1 MTAKRCLGEADAI
14 CAPYATGRHYQE
26 RPPPENRGFQ
36 GRAVLHLCERV
47 AAPNLQ
53 HLRRGLLKGAYEA
66 ISAVGKTGVLVTPIV
81 VRTNR
86 GEVHFPPR
94 LLRLY
99 QDDSVNL
106 WTFEGPVTPR
116 REPSVLHRLA
126 KTLDD
131 GAPPKPLRGG
141 RQSAGPDSAG
151 KAGFRLAALILA
163 VFEPHRRWLR
173 VDAVEK
179 RF

>member
-14 CAPYATGRHYQE
+14 CAPCATGRHYQE
-26 RPPPENRGFQ
+26 RPPPETGDFKD
-36 GRAVLHLCERV
+36 GRFCTLPH
-47 AAPNLQ
+47 
-53 HLRRGLLKGAYEA
+53 
-66 ISAVGKTGVLVTPIV
+66 
-81 VRTNR
+81 
-86 GEVHFPPR
+86 R

-99 QDDSVNL
+99 QNDSVNL

-141 RQSAGPDSAG
+141 RQSAGPDSTG
-151 KAGFRLAALILA
+151 KAGFRLAALTLA
-163 VFEPHRRWLR
+163 IAAAQL
-173 VDAVEK
+173 
-179 RF
+179 